1 MGDTLTVGMAALRAR
16 CKELGITPARSAS
29 ETQQRIQAEEARLNL
44 CQDEGCPQHGTDH
57 VCIDK
62 DAALTRL
69 DALAEKHDMEAPP
82 TEDFYADLAKAV
94 FGDTLTVEH
103 EPCDGCKTIAA
114 MDFGPIEQ
122 RVVMHMGIDMASGP
136 DRAVTAHHPA
146 LFAPYGSIPPAM
158 TQVRGTKAVQNDP
171 AAKAAA
177 RRKMRKQMRKATRR
191 AQRGG

>member
-1 MGDTLTVGMAALRAR
+1 MDYDKMNLAALREECQR
-16 CKELGITPARSAS
+16 RNITPARSA
-29 ETQQRIQAEEARLNL
+29 EQTRARLRLDDDNNPHI
-44 CQDEGCPQHGTDH
+44 ERGTPTGRTPSEPEMQQLPGTSVAKMCD
-57 VCIDK
+57 CDPAG
-62 DAALTRL
+62 DAAREHWHGEGKRECDCDTCENK
-69 DALAEKHDMEAPP
+69 ACEK
-82 TEDFYADLAKAV
+82 L
-94 FGDTLTVEH
+94 
-103 EPCDGCKTIAA
+103 AA

-136 DRAVTAHHPA
+136 DRTVAQHPA